1 MSKDFE
7 AITLFWGRIL
17 YPALYPPPDEE
28 RSINQIL
35 LELSRQKHLAPN
47 GYQRKFSHSTFKR
60 KFRRYRS
67 GGIEGLKPL
76 LRSDYLKIRGNR
88 EKILARAIEI
98 KRENPFRSHATVN
111 LILRGEDHKP
121 IPASTLMRHF
131 NQQGV
136 TVRKLGYEG
145 TIIRKRWSREHTHS
159 LWVGD
164 FSQGP
169 WILDDQGHSHKTWIS
184 AFIDVHSR
192 FVVVG
197 IYALTSDMDALVR
210 SLLTAFH
217 LHGKPK
223 ALYLDNAKVY
233 SSPILERACLDLG
246 IELIHRTVR
255 DPQGGGI
262 IERFFLT
269 LQKQF
274 ESELL
279 GKNKNPLSLTK
290 LNELFNAWSSQ
301 VYHKNR
307 HSETHQC
314 PEQRYHEGLLNSV
327 VALEAHEVKRSF
339 FNQVKRRVNKDFC
352 DIAIH
357 NQFYRVSEKLRGDYL
372 MVRYPLGGLEDVV
385 DLYSLN
391 GRQCLGKGERHD
403 RSQRILPQPPPT
415 FEETTDYASIL
426 EKLQKKADQESL
438 SKPDTRYRAWDAA
451 TFITKVCA
459 ISNASV
465 NSLGEEELN
474 ALLNLHRKSTDLGA
488 TKLRYIWTQCQPQTL
503 NQLIIELGKTI
514 S

>member
-1 MSKDFE
+1 MSKDFD
-7 AITLFWGRIL
+7 AQALFWGGLL
-17 YPALYPPPDEE
+17 YPALYPAPDEE

-35 LELSRQKHLAPN
+35 LELSRQKHPTPEGWSRTYSL
-47 GYQRKFSHSTFKR
+47 STFKR
-60 KFRRYRS
+60 KFRRFENQ
-67 GGIEGLKPL
+67 GIEGLKPQ
-76 LRSDYLKIRGNR
+76 LRKDYRQIRGNR
-88 EKILARAIEI
+88 AKELERAIEI
-98 KRENPFRSHATVN
+98 KRENPFRSPSTVN
-111 LILRGEDHKP
+111 LILRGEDYQP

-136 TVRKLGYEG
+136 TVRKLGYES

-169 WILDDQGHSHKTWIS
+169 WILDETGQSHKTWIS

-210 SLLTAFH
+210 SLLAAFE

-233 SSPILERACLDLG
+233 SSPVLERACLNLS

-279 GKNKNPLSLTK
+279 GQNKTPLSLAK
-290 LNELFNAWSSQ
+290 LNELFKAWCSQ

-307 HSETHQC
+307 HSEIHQT
-314 PEQRYHEGLLNSV
+314 PEQRYTEGLLHPV
-327 VALEAHEVKRSF
+327 VPLAAHEAQRSF
-339 FNQVKRRVNKDFC
+339 FNQVKRRVHKDFC

-357 NQFYRVSEKLRGDYL
+357 TQFYRVSEKLRGDNL
-372 MVRYPLGGLEDVV
+372 LVRYSLGGLGEMVE
-385 DLYSLN
+385 LYSLDA
-391 GRQCLGKGERHD
+391 RQRLGEGQRHD
-403 RSQRILPQPPPT
+403 RSQRILPQPPPV
-415 FEETTDYASIL
+415 FPETTDYVAIL
-426 EKLQKKADQESL
+426 EKLQKQADQDAM
-438 SKPDTRYRAWDAA
+438 PHQTPRYRPWDAA
-451 TFITKVCA
+451 TFVTKICA
-459 ISNASV
+459 ISNTSV
-465 NSLGEEELN
+465 NDLSSEDIQ
-474 ALLNLHRKSTDLGA
+474 ALMRLHQQCPDLGQ
-488 TKLRYIWTQCQPQTL
+488 TKLRLTWKQCQPQTL
-503 NQLIIELGKTI
+503 NQLLIELGK
-514 S
+514 

>member
-7 AITLFWGRIL
+7 AHALFWGGLL
-17 YPALYPPPDEE
+17 YPALYPAPEE
-28 RSINQIL
+28 EHSINQIL
-35 LELSRQKHLAPN
+35 QELSRQKHLTPE
-47 GYQRKFSHSTFKR
+47 GWPRIYSLSTFKR
-60 KFRRYRS
+60 KFRRFQDI
-67 GGIEGLKPL
+67 GIEGLKPQ
-76 LRSDYLKIRGNR
+76 LRSDYHKIRGNR
-88 EKILARAIEI
+88 AKTLERAIEI

-111 LILRGEDHKP
+111 LILKGEDYQP

-136 TVRKLGYEG
+136 TVRKLGYES

-169 WILDDQGHSHKTWIS
+169 WILDETGHSHKTWIS

-210 SLLTAFH
+210 SLLAAFD

-233 SSPILERACLDLG
+233 SSPVLERACLDLG

-279 GKNKNPLSLTK
+279 GQNKTPLSLAK
-290 LNELFNAWSSQ
+290 LNELFKAWCSQ

-307 HSETHQC
+307 HSEIHQS
-314 PEQRYHEGLLNSV
+314 PEQRYTEGLLHPV
-327 VALEAHEVKRSF
+327 VRLEAHEAQRSF
-339 FNQVKRRVNKDFC
+339 FNQVKRRVHKDFC

-357 NQFYRVSEKLRGDYL
+357 KQFYRVSEKLRGDNL
-372 MVRYPLGGLEDVV
+372 LVRYSLGELGETVEF
-385 DLYSLN
+385 YSLDS
-391 GRQCLGKGERHD
+391 RKRLGEGQRHD
-403 RSQRILPQPPPT
+403 RSQRILPKPPPI
-415 FEETTDYASIL
+415 FPEKTDYIALL
-426 EKLQKKADQESL
+426 EKLQKQAEQDAEPSQA
-438 SKPDTRYRAWDAA
+438 PRYRPWDAA
-451 TFITKVCA
+451 TFATKVCA
-459 ISNASV
+459 IANTSVSSLSADDLHALMRLHQQCSN
-465 NSLGEEELN
+465 LGLE
-474 ALLNLHRKSTDLGA
+474 
-488 TKLRYIWTQCQPQTL
+488 KLRALWNECQPQTL
-503 NQLIIELGKTI
+503 NQLLLELGK
-514 S
+514 